1 MPFLFHSPVVH
12 FPVALWLTST
22 LFDLLYLFTGDQFH
36 RRAAQFLIGLGLLGA
51 AVAIITGFV
60 DLRPLVAQGIGEA
73 FLARHNTH
81 ALFAYAASVTYL
93 ISFAIRWRRP
103 ALGRATTVVL
113 MAVGATLIGITGY
126 IGGEVRGSM

>member
-1 MPFLFHSPVVH
+1 VVH
-12 FPVALWLTST
+12 FPVALWLTSA
-22 LFDLLYLFTGDQFH
+22 LFDLLYLFTRDQFH
-36 RRAAQFLIGLGLLGA
+36 KRAAQFLIGLGLLGA

-73 FLARHNTH
+73 FVARHTTH
-81 ALFAYAASVTYL
+81 SLFAYAASVIYL
-93 ISFAIRWRRP
+93 ISFAVRWRRP

-113 MAVGATLIGITGY
+113 MGVGATLIGITGF